1 MQNVEQRIKSV
12 HPYGMGLSRVSQAG
26 LLELSG
32 MVALILLRRAFL
44 PDGEITVII
53 HLSLPFMT

>member
-12 HPYGMGLSRVSQAG
+12 HPHGVSLSRVSQGG

-32 MVALILLRRAFL
+32 IVALILLRRAFL
-44 PDGEITVII
+44 PDGEIIVII
-53 HLSLPFMT
+53 RLSLPFMT

>member
-1 MQNVEQRIKSV
+1 MAPASGQ
-12 HPYGMGLSRVSQAG
+12 PRVIGGG

-53 HLSLPFMT
+53 